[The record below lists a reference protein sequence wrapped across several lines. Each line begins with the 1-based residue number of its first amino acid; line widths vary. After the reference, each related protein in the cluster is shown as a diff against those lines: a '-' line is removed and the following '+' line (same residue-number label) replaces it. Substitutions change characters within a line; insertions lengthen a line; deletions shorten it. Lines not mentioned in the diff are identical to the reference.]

1 MANSD
6 SKTGREVISARSG
19 GAQARTDRRMPIKG
33 KENKTNNTSTQ
44 NEHINKESE
53 NENKDNK
60 IDATQKAEPRTIKT
74 SKIRISKEGDV
85 KKSIVKKEKENKKEE
100 KARPYSIYDCNDKWL
115 AAAKSIKSYEPQA
128 VKKEGLNKYG
138 LSMQSASAFEKF
150 TIENQSIKPEYDSNK
165 RSHGDNERFK
175 HIYDLLS
182 FIASTREYNYHVP
195 PQIGRRLEKY
205 NRLENINIDIAK
217 NVYMEHFNRLQVFSD
232 EQKKVLKNKV
242 KKLLESNVNALAD
255 DDSNYLQNFN
265 VHPAVSIFI
274 EAVKA
279 NNIYTKYEGFNE
291 QYSMDEVTAFVNY
304 FNFIFD
310 QHGYKNEVGKRLFNI
325 MENIKAATGYVA
337 YQIEM
342 EARHVMRF
350 CLGFNYP
357 LDDEYDHGFERELN
371 AKIKSPEELK
381 DFRLKRLV
389 DGRNA
394 IFRNG
399 KKSAVM
405 SYIDGYFWKI
415 DYCSGRGYYIHIFL
429 FLNENW
435 KRSFNIMESIGSVW
449 RGAVENGDV
458 FAYAGGKRN
467 FELSDEKDHQKL
479 FDEVTKLFN
488 QDVLAYVNT
497 TLSDG
502 KKQRIFGKGVMHSM
516 R

>member
-6 SKTGREVISARSG
+6 SKTGRKVISERSG
-19 GAQARTDRRMPIKG
+19 GAQARTERRMPIKA
-33 KENKTNNTSTQ
+33 KENRTNNTSTK
-44 NEHINKESE
+44 NEHINKEST
-53 NENKDNK
+53 NKNKDNK
-60 IDATQKAEPRTIKT
+60 IDATQKAEPRTIKM
-74 SKIRISKEGDV
+74 SKIRRSKEGDV
-85 KKSIVKKEKENKKEE
+85 KKSTAKKEKENKKEE
-100 KARPYSIYDCNDKWL
+100 KARPYSIYDCNEKWL
-115 AAAKSIKSYEPQA
+115 AASNSIKSYEPQA

-138 LSMQSASAFEKF
+138 LSMQSASAFERF
-150 TIENQSIKPEYDSNK
+150 TIENQSIEPEYDSNK
-165 RSHGDNERFK
+165 RSHGDSKRFK
-175 HIYDLLS
+175 YIYELLS
-182 FIASTREYNYHVP
+182 FIASTREYNYHVA

-205 NRLENINIDIAK
+205 NRLENINSDIAK

-232 EQKKVLKNKV
+232 EQKKFFRKNV
-242 KKLLESNVNALAD
+242 KTLLDSNVNELIFD
-255 DDSNYLQNFN
+255 DGNYFKHFN
-265 VHPAVSIFI
+265 VHPAVSVFI
-274 EAVKA
+274 TAVKA
-279 NNIYTKYEGFNE
+279 NNIYTHYKNFNDN
-291 QYSMDEVTAFVNY
+291 YSTNEITAFVNY

-310 QHGYKNEVGKRLFNI
+310 QQGYKKEVGKRLFNI

-342 EARHVMRF
+342 EAQHVMRF
-350 CLGFNYP
+350 CLGFNHP
-357 LDDEYDHGFERELN
+357 LDDEYDRGFENELN
-371 AKIKSPEELK
+371 AKIKSPDELK
-381 DFRLKRLV
+381 DFRLKKLA

-405 SYIDGYFWKI
+405 SFIDGYFWKI

-435 KRSFNIMESIGSVW
+435 KKSFNIMEAIGNIW
-449 RGAVENGDV
+449 RGAVQNGDV
-458 FAYAGGKRN
+458 FVYAGGKRN
-467 FELSDEKDHQKL
+467 FDLSDEKHHQIL

-488 QDVLAYVNT
+488 QDVLAYVDT